1 VIPRGEGPEAPQ
13 PRRQTGRPLTVLGAV
28 AIVAIVVGAAYLVA
42 GDDPFDLWDSTPD
55 ACEVESSSESFD
67 IAAARAVRQ
76 VLSPEPV
83 LRWTPVSLPVEAGV
97 ETEIISSASTPPD
110 GLVYILATEK
120 DRVRLLATVDGVEW
134 NELPLPADVHPEFFR
149 RSDEHWVI
157 AGPATDRGSDDG
169 DDVSS
174 GRFLEPL
181 ELPLDRVVV
190 SDDGGESWA
199 EVPVDPQNPP
209 MWSDQHLPTLDL
221 LVSGEQIALV
231 TLVRPVM
238 HLDEVLADRGLLQA
252 NEDAGVVGFE
262 DGEVVVGIREAG
274 SLRASDISGS
284 ARILRLPLDDL
295 DLTERDL
302 ELVHRFDRINAAG
315 LGYVRVYAGDR
326 DGLKIEAEF
335 DTEIVRG
342 VASEDDFV
350 LAVDRDEARGWRFLA
365 SADGRTWDEIY
376 SAGSSLSLPLAG
388 LGPDGRAL
396 AVVGH
401 SRQAQTVLT
410 LGCGQPPMPVAAF
423 ELPEPNGSWVSELV
437 VSGGPAGLVAI
448 QKSEKIECPDTEI
461 AEQKGR
467 PTETETIDEKRR
479 EGSASWSPDG
489 DTWSMLDTQD
499 AFGVD
504 LASSTIR
511 FAVGGDFV
519 LARVKAREMNSA
531 WYVAEVP

>member
-1 VIPRGEGPEAPQ
+1 
-13 PRRQTGRPLTVLGAV
+13 
-28 AIVAIVVGAAYLVA
+28 VVGAAYLVA

-448 QKSEKIECPDTEI
+448 QKSEKIEFPDTEI